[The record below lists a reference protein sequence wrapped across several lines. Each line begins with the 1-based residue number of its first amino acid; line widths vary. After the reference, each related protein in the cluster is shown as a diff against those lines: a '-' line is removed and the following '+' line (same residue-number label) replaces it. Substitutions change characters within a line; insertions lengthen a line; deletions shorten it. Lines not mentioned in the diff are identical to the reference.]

1 MTEEQARTQ
10 ASRCLTCHVNPI
22 FEGHKCVLC
31 GGCVDVCPEYAL
43 KMVPLSDV
51 DLEHGKME
59 PLVEA
64 FTDTEITPEHID
76 EPVVQTLSQS
86 TAMIWDGMRCIRCGL
101 CAKRCPT
108 GAIAMEHLEIKQEV
122 TLQ

>member
-1 MTEEQARTQ
+1 
-10 ASRCLTCHVNPI
+10 
-22 FEGHKCVLC
+22 
-31 GGCVDVCPEYAL
+31 
-43 KMVPLSDV
+43 MVPLSDV

-64 FTDTEITPEHID
+64 FTDTEISLDHIE

-122 TLQ
+122 ALQ